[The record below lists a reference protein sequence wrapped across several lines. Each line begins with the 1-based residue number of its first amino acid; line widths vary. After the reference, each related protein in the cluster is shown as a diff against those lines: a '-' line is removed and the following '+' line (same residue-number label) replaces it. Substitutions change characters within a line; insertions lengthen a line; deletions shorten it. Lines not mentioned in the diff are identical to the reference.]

1 MKLGEITLDTRSLDL
16 IKLFESMMGIPVKDV
31 METEDVIFFVLER
44 GGTYKLFTSDEK
56 KRSLEKI
63 KETQKKRI
71 NVLDFSPDPDQFFRN
86 LFYRYKVTALNV
98 TAGESGYVV
107 NVKVDPNYKAS
118 AIGKEAKNLK
128 TALALSRRYFTIAR
142 LFVE

>member
-1 MKLGEITLDTRSLDL
+1 MGEITLDTRSLDL

>member
-1 MKLGEITLDTRSLDL
+1 
-16 IKLFESMMGIPVKDV
+16 MMGIPVKDV

>member
-1 MKLGEITLDTRSLDL
+1 MSLGEITLDTRSLDL
-16 IKLFESMMGIPVKDV
+16 IQLFESSIGLPVKDV
-31 METEDVIFFVLER
+31 METEDVIYYVLEK

-63 KETQKKRI
+63 KENLKKRI
-71 NVLDFSPDPDQFFRN
+71 NVLDYSPEPEQFFRN
-86 LFYRYKVTALNV
+86 LFYRYKVTSLNV

-118 AIGKEAKNLK
+118 AIGKDAKNLK
-128 TALALSRRYFTIAR
+128 TALLLAKRHFTIAR
-142 LFVE
+142 LYIE